1 MYLSFSVIYRCA
13 MIFLMFEHLDSLLFL
28 FIIKL
33 QNLYLQAYIFVWT
46 LDKVKFLQVEL
57 TMSLVI
63 NFFKGC
69 NIQSQIDF

>member
-1 MYLSFSVIYRCA
+1 

-57 TMSLVI
+57 TMSVVI